1 MQNVFF
7 NIKQTSTTISFWRSL
22 MATLNLIFEVSLRD
36 RRTDSHEALQAHLC
50 LPHNILS
57 Q

>member
-36 RRTDSHEALQAHLC
+36 
-50 LPHNILS
+50 
-57 Q
+57 